1 MTASTVPTSSNAGPQ
16 KNEAFPQLTAAQLQ
30 RLEPHGH
37 RRKLAQSEVV
47 GEPGQP
53 VTKIFVV
60 VSGQVDAFAQNT
72 VQASKDLAISF
83 GPGMFT
89 GERSI
94 LAGGRFLGRIAAAV
108 PSEVLEI
115 DRDELLQVMAT
126 DTELRATFFC
136 ARSSCAACS

>member
-1 MTASTVPTSSNAGPQ
+1 MTAPTVPA

-37 RRKLAQSEVV
+37 RRKLAQGEVV

-60 VSGQVDAFAQNT
+60 ISGQLDAFSQNA
-72 VQASKDLAISF
+72 VQRSQDLAIRF
-83 GPGMFT
+83 TAGMFT

-94 LAGGRFLGRIAAAV
+94 LAGGRFLGRIAATLPRQITTGTSLAV
-108 PSEVLEI
+108 
-115 DRDELLQVMAT
+115 R
-126 DTELRATFFC
+126 
-136 ARSSCAACS
+136 